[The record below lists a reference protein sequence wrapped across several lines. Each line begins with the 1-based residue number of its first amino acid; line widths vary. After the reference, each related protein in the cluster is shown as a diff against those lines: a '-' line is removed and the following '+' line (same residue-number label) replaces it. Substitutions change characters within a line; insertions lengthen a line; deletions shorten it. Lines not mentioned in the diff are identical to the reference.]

1 MAASSDSDV
10 GCLLVVGAVLG
21 ILYLAGYGGYR
32 MYEERKPKPVAAQA
46 PAIEPT
52 PPSPLE
58 RCLKGDLP
66 AEMQPSDV
74 RLLRAARTAFGVEI
88 ASLNE
93 SQLIQAETLAQRL
106 ERADASLATALP
118 VVQEH
123 WEQRQEKV
131 RLLRQV
137 LEATCRS
144 ALRRAKYPVY
154 EPAAAAQT
162 DE

>member
-10 GCLLVVGAVLG
+10 GCLIGLGITLG
-21 ILYLAGYGGYR
+21 ILYFAGVGVYR
-32 MYEERKPKPVAAQA
+32 TYQDHKPKPVAAPA
-46 PAIEPT
+46 PA
-52 PPSPLE
+52 PPDLSPLE
-58 RCLKGDLP
+58 KCLKGDLP
-66 AEMQPSDV
+66 SQMQPSDV

-88 ASLNE
+88 AALNE
-93 SQLIQAETLAQRL
+93 EQLVQAEVLAEQL
-106 ERADASLATALP
+106 EQADARLSTALP
-118 VVQEH
+118 VVQGH

-154 EPAAAAQT
+154 EPAAAAQA